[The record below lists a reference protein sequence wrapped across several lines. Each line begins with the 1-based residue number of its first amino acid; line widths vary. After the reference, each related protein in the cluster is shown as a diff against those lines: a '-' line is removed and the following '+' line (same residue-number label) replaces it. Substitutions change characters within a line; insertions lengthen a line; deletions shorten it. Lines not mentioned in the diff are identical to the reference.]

1 MKIRF
6 LLLNAYAVGGTVR
19 TVVNQANALAEA
31 GHDVEITSVHRHRPA
46 PVFALHGRVRLRA
59 LVDDTAATGTTT
71 SASWPRRRIEAWLG
85 ARPSQLVPAA
95 EVKYHRFSRL
105 TDRRLVRYLRSLDGG
120 VLITTRPALNLLSA
134 RFTPASVIGI
144 GQEHL
149 HHAHHK
155 PALDQQIGLWY
166 PRLDALTVL
175 TEADR
180 GAYTARLGSDGPRIV
195 GIPNPLPAGSPTRST
210 LDRPLV
216 LSAGRLVKAKGF
228 DSLIEAFAPV
238 AEAHPDWQL
247 RIYGS
252 GPERDRLRALIHR
265 WHLYNHVYLMGS
277 TPHLEAELAKASV
290 FALASRH
297 EGFGMVLAEAM
308 SHGVPPVS
316 FDCPHGPREIITGGD
331 GLLISPGDTRALT
344 QAVTHLIERPTM
356 RAELGEQAAASAL
369 RYRPERIRAQWE
381 TLIAELAAKP
391 GRERPR
397 GRRRHRTLRVVR

>member
-31 GHDVEITSVHRHRPA
+31 GHDVEITSVHRHRAA
-46 PVFALHGRVRLRA
+46 PVLALHGKVRLRA
-59 LVDDTAATGTTT
+59 LVDDTTAN
-71 SASWPRRRIEAWLG
+71 ASWPLHRIQAWMA
-85 ARPSQLVPAA
+85 ARPSELVPAA
-95 EVKYHRFSRL
+95 EVKYNCFSRL

-134 RFTPASVIGI
+134 RFTPASVIRI

-149 HHAHHK
+149 HYDHHK
-155 PALDQQIGLWY
+155 RTLAEQIGLWY

-180 GAYTARLGSDGPRIV
+180 RAYTARLGGDSPRIAR
-195 GIPNPLPAGSPTRST
+195 IPNPLQDGSPARSA

-216 LSAGRLVKAKGF
+216 LGAGRLVKAKGF
-228 DSLIEAFAPV
+228 DTLIEAFTPI

-252 GPERDRLRALIHR
+252 GPERDRLRVLIHER
-265 WHLYNHVYLMGS
+265 HLYNHVYLMGS

-316 FDCPHGPREIITGGD
+316 FDCPHGPREIIMDGD
-331 GLLISPGDTRALT
+331 GLLISPGDTAALT
-344 QAVTHLIERPTM
+344 KAITLLIEHPTT
-356 RAELGEQAAASAL
+356 RAKLGEQAATSAL
-369 RYRPERIRAQWE
+369 RYRPDHIRAQWE
-381 TLIAELAAKP
+381 SLIAELAAQP
-391 GRERPR
+391 GRTHA
-397 GRRRHRTLRVVR
+397 RRR